1 MSGHAPYGYERVR
14 VPNDKGWTLRPSALA
29 DNVRLIFRYFTE
41 GEKLDDGSVR
51 RFTLSELAARLDEL
65 GIPTPGSSKTWQ
77 KQGVIH
83 LLSNPVYA
91 GKIRWN
97 FKSGKKQIIDGS
109 VRIKHQKSA
118 PEDVVLVDGLH
129 PPLVTDEVFGKA
141 QELIASVRVPAV
153 TTDHELKN
161 PLAGLLICGKCGKAI
176 IRNHVCKNRSVL
188 RCINKSCDNIGSYVH
203 LVEERLL
210 RSLGEWLEDDSL
222 LDVRSVDESALTAKQ
237 DAVQAVANELS
248 TLRGQL
254 SSAHDLLEQRV
265 YDVET
270 FLNRSRVLTDRIA
283 DAESRLGLLSGELA
297 EDEQRAASRRMFLPM
312 VDCLLKEYDGLSV
325 REKNIRLK
333 SVLEKVVYTKSVR
346 SHHSAA
352 SADDFELV
360 LYPRITGE

>member
-1 MSGHAPYGYERVR
+1 M
-14 VPNDKGWTLRPSALA
+14 
-29 DNVRLIFRYFTE
+29 
-41 GEKLDDGSVR
+41 
-51 RFTLSELAARLDEL
+51 
-65 GIPTPGSSKTWQ
+65 
-77 KQGVIH
+77 
-83 LLSNPVYA
+83 
-91 GKIRWN
+91 
-97 FKSGKKQIIDGS
+97 
-109 VRIKHQKSA
+109 
-118 PEDVVLVDGLH
+118 
-129 PPLVTDEVFGKA
+129 
-141 QELIASVRVPAV
+141 
-153 TTDHELKN
+153 
-161 PLAGLLICGKCGKAI
+161 
-176 IRNHVCKNRSVL
+176 

-210 RSLGEWLEDDSL
+210 RSLSEWLENDSL
-222 LDVRSVDESALTAKQ
+222 LDVRSVDESVLTEKQ